1 MVCTHQRSESLR
13 RFGIPLQRDE
23 ATPTSNSC
31 QYLIQALHAI
41 TITSWFGSAAET
53 V

>member
-1 MVCTHQRSESLR
+1 MACTQQQSGSLR

-23 ATPTSNSC
+23 ATPTSNTC
-31 QYLIQALHAI
+31 QYLIQMLRAI
-41 TITSWFGSAAET
+41 TITSQFGSAAET